1 MSFKKLALP
10 VALSLS
16 MASCVP
22 APMRDYLSM
31 YGYLRDPVR
40 RSVADV
46 LLDGNNMQVDPV
58 SRTYTVS
65 STVAG
70 QFGTNYHCTFTPTD
84 LVDVSTLDRHIAGL
98 RSSIQTAR
106 TENQLSQGQ
115 VGSAC
120 WCLQLMQSV
129 RATLISGR
137 TTFSPQQFP
146 YCTNACMCSVP
157 RMSMPPLPDNLNEG
171 GIFVN

>member
-1 MSFKKLALP
+1 MSFKKLTLPAAL
-10 VALSLS
+10 AFN
-16 MASCVP
+16 MTSCVP

-40 RSVADV
+40 QSVADV
-46 LLDGNNMQVDPV
+46 LLDGNNLQVDPV

-70 QFGTNYHCTFTPTD
+70 QFGTNYHCTFTPAD
-84 LVDVSTLDRHIAGL
+84 LVDVTTLDRHIGALQG
-98 RSSIQTAR
+98 SIQTAR
-106 TENQLSQGQ
+106 TQNGLSQGQ

-120 WCLQLMQSV
+120 WCLQVMQSV
-129 RATLISGR
+129 RTTLISGR

-146 YCTNACMCSVP
+146 YCTNTCMCSVP
-157 RMSMPPLPDNLNEG
+157 RVSMPPIPDDLSDAG
-171 GIFVN
+171 VVID